1 MSDNYYS
8 EVNENGVVTPLRDL
22 AAFPRSEQAVLGA
35 KNWLINEAVTT
46 EHNGVTFTVNADKT
60 ITMNGTAT
68 GGDAYLRI
76 TASLTSLLRSGISYI
91 LSGCTG
97 GSASTYMLYSG
108 NAGQWDA
115 PNGDAVKT
123 YDGSFNSIYLVVKNG
138 VTVEN
143 VIVYPMIRLASN
155 PNNTFV
161 PFAGSNEYLTNNK
174 VDKLALKINNVD
186 LDDVIK
192 SGYYFLNGNITNSPK
207 QYGFLH
213 VIGASSTQVLQF
225 LTSDGKTNNEL
236 FMRKK
241 ESSGWGSWYK
251 FTGTEVS

>member
-1 MSDNYYS
+1 MA
-8 EVNENGVVTPLRDL
+8 NEITKVTDQNGVDHPFKDV
-22 AAFPRSEQAVLGA
+22 AAFPRSEQTVLGA
-35 KNWLINEAVTT
+35 KNFLENSGKTTTHNE
-46 EHNGVTFTVNADKT
+46 VTFTVYDDGSIK
-60 ITMNGTAT
+60 MNGTAT

-76 TASLTSLLRSGISYI
+76 TASLTSLLKSGISYI
-91 LSGCTG
+91 LNGCTG

-143 VIVYPMIRLASN
+143 VMVYPMIRLASN
-155 PNNTFV
+155 PNNTFA
-161 PFAGSNEYLTNNK
+161 PFAGSNEYLTKNRVNTSAIK
-174 VDKLALKINNVD
+174 ANDVD

-225 LTSDGKTNNEL
+225 LTSDGKTSNEL
-236 FMRKK
+236 FMRKR